1 MPILKKFGYPPVANI
16 LAECDLALTELVCT
30 EFGYRSD
37 EKWGYTQDGSA
48 VLSLKDV
55 HVIISRN
62 CQLLL
67 VVVGGSPCEDLTF
80 ASPLQGVLGLIGPS
94 IDTTVGS
101 NFIEGVHVGHTSP
114 LKPTPQ
120 VFRPG
125 VKQYP

>member
-1 MPILKKFGYPPVANI
+1 MPILKKKFGYPPVANI
-16 LAECDLALTELVCT
+16 LAECDLALRELVCT

-37 EKWGYTQDGSA
+37 EKWGLYSGW
-48 VLSLKDV
+48 
-55 HVIISRN
+55 IWI
-62 CQLLL
+62 
-67 VVVGGSPCEDLTF
+67 VVGGSPCEDLTF
-80 ASPLQGVLGLIGPS
+80 ASPLRGVLGLIGPS

-125 VKQYP
+125 VKQYL